1 MIQYYNTEAE
11 YEAAVKSAFESQ
23 ISLVGEDNNIHYD
36 GVNVVVG
43 LKSAKTG
50 AACVLDGNSAM
61 HFIAPDTFS
70 STSFFSN
77 YTYVGPVLVG
87 VDHEDFRGTV
97 VVGHKNNAANVMSYI
112 YSFRL
117 TGYTLDGTDRT
128 GILSIRT
135 ADAWNAAKDF
145 TVSYNASTVADLVS
159 QLNAYFSANTQ
170 YTPAGGSA
178 MDNPFKTQDWV
189 AQVVDTDGDSIDD
202 AIDVMFHFTAY
213 QQASNAGKTGFAL
226 TANMFPEI
234 IATTEMW
241 RKNGQRSGE
250 GTIFNM
256 PRAVAY
262 FSQDLNNATYNPTTT
277 QTAAQA
283 KRSYPICKP
292 GYLGTSQ
299 YSGGE
304 DRCAAIRSIYGE
316 GEVGWL
322 KFMES
327 FRAVKPTAYGSIGNK
342 GKHGDGKRNTYIM
355 AGRTFV
361 GQDGVSHA
369 VSPAADY
376 CANKSFNH
384 ELLKYGCWHLPD
396 SDTLDSIMK
405 TIRYNTT
412 NNRNADPINKTQY
425 AAGGDAISNG
435 TYFWS
440 ASRFGAYSFWF
451 FYGSYG
457 YASGYGLYSSV
468 RCLPV
473 VLLNVNDSEL

>member
-11 YEAAVKSAFESQ
+11 YEAAAKSAFESQ
-23 ISLVGEDNNIHYD
+23 ISLVGADNGIHFD

-43 LKSAKTG
+43 LGSAKTG

-77 YTYVGPVLVG
+77 YTYVGPILVG
-87 VDHEDFRGTV
+87 VDHPDFRGTV
-97 VVGHKNNAANVMSYI
+97 VVGHKNNAGAIMSYI

-117 TGYTLDGTDRT
+117 AGYTLDGTDRT
-128 GILSIRT
+128 GTLRVYSDASNY
-135 ADAWNAAKDF
+135 ADYV
-145 TVSYNASTVADLVS
+145 VSYNADSIAGLVS
-159 QLNAYFSANTQ
+159 QLNTFFRDTTNTVFQ
-170 YTPAGGSA
+170 
-178 MDNPFKTQDWV
+178 TQDWV
-189 AQVVDTDGDSIDD
+189 ALAVDTDGDSVDD
-202 AIDVMFHFTAY
+202 AIDLVFHYTFGKQT
-213 QQASNAGKTGFAL
+213 SNAGSSGFAL
-226 TANMFPEI
+226 TANLFPEI

-241 RKNGQRSGE
+241 RKNGQRTGE

-256 PRAVAY
+256 PRAIAY
-262 FSQDLNNATYNPTTT
+262 FSQDLESSAYNPTTT
-277 QTAAQA
+277 QTAANA

-292 GYLGTSQ
+292 AYLGTSSYRKDGDTQ
-299 YSGGE
+299 LDY
-304 DRCAAIRSIYGE
+304 CAAIRAIYGE
-316 GEVGWL
+316 GEAGWL

-342 GKHGDGKRNTYIM
+342 WKYGDGKRNTYIM

-440 ASRFGAYSFWF
+440 ASRSGASIFWY
-451 FYGSYG
+451 FYGNGCAVGSVLYG
-457 YASGYGLYSSV
+457 SN